1 MTGLREKK
9 KQQTRE
15 TIVAQAGRL
24 FGSHG
29 FHTTTMDEIATAAGV
44 STGTL
49 YNYFGTKS
57 TVLLAHLESRV
68 SDMMDA
74 GSALLADPPADV
86 IRAVQT
92 LTQLYLDRFI
102 GLERELLGEVI
113 AASFENRSDLLP
125 ELIRLDE
132 LLLHQLEA
140 LLGHFAEQGALADGI
155 EVTDASIAIY
165 GLFATQLIMYV
176 SVDGTPA
183 AALRR
188 SLARQIEF
196 LFTGLLAPER

>member
-1 MTGLREKK
+1 MTGLREHK

-15 TIVAQAGRL
+15 AIVAQAGRL
-24 FGSHG
+24 FGTKG
-29 FHTTTMDEIATAAGV
+29 FQATTIEEIAKAAGV
-44 STGTL
+44 SAGTL

-74 GSALLADPPADV
+74 GSALLADPPGDV

-92 LTQLYLDRFI
+92 LTRLYLDRFI
-102 GLERELLGEVI
+102 SLERELLGEVI
-113 AASFENRSDLLP
+113 AASFGNRSDLLP

-132 LLLHQLEA
+132 LLLHQLET
-140 LLGHFAEQGALADGI
+140 LLGPFAERGALADGI

-176 SVDGTPA
+176 SVEGTPP

>member
-9 KQQTRE
+9 KQETRE
-15 TIVAQAGRL
+15 AIVREAGRL
-24 FGSHG
+24 FGTNG
-29 FHTTTMDEIATAAGV
+29 FQATTMEDIAAGAGV
-44 STGTL
+44 SAGTL

-68 SDMMDA
+68 ADMMDA

-86 IRAVQT
+86 VRAVQT
-92 LTQLYLDRFI
+92 LTRLYLERFI
-102 GLERELLGEVI
+102 TLERELLGEVI
-113 AASFENRSDLLP
+113 ATSFGNTSDLLP

-140 LLGHFAEQGALADGI
+140 LLSRFADRGDLDDDVD
-155 EVTDASIAIY
+155 VTEAAIAIY
-165 GLFATQLIMYV
+165 GLFATQLIMFV
-176 SVDGTPA
+176 GVKGTSA
-183 AALRR
+183 AALQR
-188 SLARQIEF
+188 SLSRQIGF